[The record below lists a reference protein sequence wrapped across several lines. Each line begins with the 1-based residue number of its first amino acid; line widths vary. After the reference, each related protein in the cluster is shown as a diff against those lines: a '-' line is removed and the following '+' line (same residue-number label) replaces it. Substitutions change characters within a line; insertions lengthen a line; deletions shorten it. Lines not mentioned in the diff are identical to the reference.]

1 MDSQSPDRQANLG
14 DKKVLLI
21 DRCGATREAR
31 TAVLQSRGVKVR
43 TAENLS
49 DARFLWQPNRYD
61 LVMLDVR
68 RYLPGEAMEFYEQ
81 VRAASPHETFR
92 VPRRTAALPLAHLAQ
107 GREGPRRSS
116 ATVGRDSEAVY
127 GCCLR
132 LSPGNL
138 RLGMF

>member
-1 MDSQSPDRQANLG
+1 MDSQSPDREANLG

-81 VRAASPHETFR
+81 VRAASPHERFAFL
-92 VPRRTAALPLAHLAQ
+92 VGPPLYLSRTWPKDVKAHGEAAQQWA
-107 GREGPRRSS
+107 E
-116 ATVGRDSEAVY
+116 TVKRFMAAA
-127 GCCLR
+127 
-132 LSPGNL
+132 
-138 RLGMF
+138 

>member
-81 VRAASPHETFR
+81 EGCQSPRTFR

-107 GREGPRRSS
+107 GREGPRRST
-116 ATVGRDSEAVY
+116 ATVGRDSEAVH

-132 LSPGNL
+132 LSPRNL